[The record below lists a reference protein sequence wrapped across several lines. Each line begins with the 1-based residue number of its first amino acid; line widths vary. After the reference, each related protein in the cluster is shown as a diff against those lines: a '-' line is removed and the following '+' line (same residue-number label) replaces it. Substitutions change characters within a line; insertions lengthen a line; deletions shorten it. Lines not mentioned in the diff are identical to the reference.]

1 MSEHDYSFFQMVG
14 VFISDH
20 LDQSID
26 NILSRNINEYE
37 HQEYEGFFFNIKI
50 NVLLLMAAKAKGT
63 PARSSKKIVNDF
75 KKTILHLQELLGE
88 MMLAPDVNSALYK
101 SLLEVYKDVSLTNS
115 VVTKKG
121 IFYMDEYL
129 KINESDLPENWVES
143 DVYSYITNIGELNR
157 FYRIVIS
164 NMHSMMRDFRHAL
177 YDFERA
183 TENECLSSIG
193 GKGAKRDIAIDGF
206 IYEVAKSLDLW
217 FLGEYRITDSPNS
230 TFFKLL
236 DELLI
241 LANIEY
247 ADRTLRERISNMI
260 CETRADKWHET

>member
-26 NILSRNINEYE
+26 DILSRYINEYE
-37 HQEYEGFFFNIKI
+37 HQEYEGFFFNIKV
-50 NVLLLMAAKAKGT
+50 NVLMLMAAKAKRA
-63 PARSSKKIVNDF
+63 PSRSSKLIVNDF
-75 KKTILHLQELLGE
+75 KKTILHLLGLLDE
-88 MMLAPDVNSALYK
+88 MMLAPDVNSAFYK
-101 SLLEVYKDVSLTNS
+101 SLLEVEKNISLINS

-121 IFYMDEYL
+121 IFYIDEYL
-129 KINESDLPENWVES
+129 KINESDLPEDWVES
-143 DVYSYITNIGELNR
+143 DVYSYISNIGELDK
-157 FYRIVIS
+157 FYRIVTS
-164 NMHSMMRDFRHAL
+164 KMHSKMADFREAL
-177 YDFERA
+177 YGFKRA
-183 TENECLSSIG
+183 TENEYLSSIG

-241 LANIEY
+241 LAKIEY

-260 CETRADKWHET
+260 YETRADKWHET